1 MLTKRMQVQYI
12 ADHLAGLPVEV
23 DVRFFTQP
31 WLSCWTA
38 IHAAPPGREHE
49 ALHQATASLPDQKEI
64 LQTILGARPGYA
76 PDIKSLD
83 EIGSELPPIEWIW
96 KSWIPRGLL
105 TVLGASQGS
114 GKSFVALDLARCV
127 IHNLGFPDS
136 SPIARPGSNVI
147 YVDAEAVPQILRE
160 RANHFNMDQKK
171 IFLML
176 ADHGEMIDLGQQKYQ
191 DRLTEMAAAL
201 QPELIIIDSLSSS
214 HTRGQNNVED
224 LRALVGYLVRLTGW
238 ANCGML
244 LIHHIR
250 KSSNGQR
257 MMNVDFGMEDL
268 SGSGYITQQARVVMG
283 LRVVQTGPE
292 FDPNGP
298 RELKVLKS
306 NLGAYPKPLGFSF
319 EPLFPEGAKLK
330 WNNQAPKEYREPT
343 QSDLCSEWLEDT
355 LKENPEGLH
364 PREILKMGFE
374 QGFSRAMIYRARRE
388 LSVHIMNTR
397 GRQAPDNAWK
407 WSESPVEPE
416 DTLDEEE

>member
-31 WLSCWTA
+31 WLACWNA
-38 IHAAPPGREHE
+38 IHSATPGREHE

-250 KSSNGQR
+250 KSPNGQR

-330 WNNQAPKEYREPT
+330 WNDQAPKEYREPT

-355 LKENPEGLH
+355 LKENLEGLQ
-364 PREILKMGFE
+364 PREILKMGLE
-374 QGFSRAMIYRARRE
+374 QGFSRTMIYRARRE
-388 LSVHIMNTR
+388 LSVHITNTR

-407 WSESPVEPE
+407 WSESPVEPD

>member
-1 MLTKRMQVQYI
+1 MLTKRMQVQCI
-12 ADHLAGLPVEV
+12 ADQLAGLPVEV
-23 DVRFFTQP
+23 DARFFTQP
-31 WLSCWTA
+31 WLACWNA
-38 IHAAPPGREHE
+38 IIAAPAGQAHE
-49 ALHQATASLPDQKEI
+49 ALHQATINLPDQKEI
-64 LQTILGARPGYA
+64 LQTILGTRPGYV
-76 PDIKSLD
+76 PDIKSLE
-83 EIGSELPPIEWIW
+83 EIGSELPPIEWVW

-114 GKSFVALDLARCV
+114 GKSFVALDLARCI
-127 IHNLGFPDS
+127 IHDLGFPDS
-136 SPIARPGSNVI
+136 SPIARPASNVI
-147 YVDAEAVPQILRE
+147 YMDAEAVPQILRE
-160 RANHFNMDQKK
+160 RANHFQMDQKK

-176 ADHGEMIDLGQQKYQ
+176 ADHGEMIDLGLQKYQ

-250 KSSNGQR
+250 KSPNGQR

-306 NLGAYPKPLGFSF
+306 NLGAYPQPLGFNF
-319 EPLFPEGAKLK
+319 EPLLPEGARLK
-330 WNNQAPKEYREPT
+330 WNSQAPKEFREPT
-343 QSDLCSEWLEDT
+343 QSDLCREWLEDT
-355 LKENPEGLH
+355 LRENPQGLH
-364 PREILKMGFE
+364 PKEVLKLGFD
-374 QGFSRAMIYRARRE
+374 QGFSRTMIFRARRE
-388 LSVHIMNTR
+388 LSGRITNTR

-407 WSESPVEPE
+407 WSESLVACDDE
-416 DTLDEEE
+416 LDEEE

>member
-12 ADHLAGLPVEV
+12 ADRMAGLPLEV
-23 DVRFFTQP
+23 DARLFTQP
-31 WLSCWTA
+31 WLACWNA
-38 IHAAPPGREHE
+38 ISTSTSGHEHE
-49 ALHQATASLPDQKEI
+49 ALYQATLNLPDQKEI
-64 LQTILGARPGYA
+64 LQTILGTRPGYV
-76 PDIKSLD
+76 PGIKSLE
-83 EIGSELPPIEWIW
+83 EIGAELPPIDWIW
-96 KSWIPRGLL
+96 KGWIPRGLL

-114 GKSFVALDLARCV
+114 GKSFVALDLARCI
-127 IHNLGFPDS
+127 IHDTGYPDG

-160 RANHFNMDQKK
+160 RANHFQMDQNR

-191 DRLTEMAAAL
+191 DQLTEMTAAL
-201 QPELIIIDSLSSS
+201 KPELIIIDSLSSS

-250 KSSNGQR
+250 KSPNGQR
-257 MMNVDFGMEDL
+257 MMNMDFGMEDL

-283 LRVVQTGPE
+283 LHVVQARPE

-306 NLGAYPKPLGFSF
+306 NLGPYPQPIGFTF
-319 EPLFPEGAKLK
+319 EPIEPEGARLK
-330 WNNQAPKEYREPT
+330 WNTTVPKEYREPT
-343 QSDLCSEWLEDT
+343 QSDLCREWLEDT
-355 LKENPEGLH
+355 LQENPDGLQ
-364 PREILKMGFE
+364 PKDILKMGNE
-374 QGFSRAMIYRARRE
+374 QGFSRSMIFRSRRE
-388 LSVHIMNTR
+388 MSHHIINTR
-397 GRQAPDNAWK
+397 GRQAPDNAWR
-407 WSESPVEPE
+407 WSTSPVDCDE
-416 DTLDEEE
+416 DDQ